1 MIKNNNL
8 DWKTITPT
16 GKDKRIT
23 KEDVVN
29 HMNKL
34 KSSSSKVLNVNN
46 INEKKDQINK
56 ELNVDKNLGKSEI
69 TNNSSYSDGE
79 VVKIFGIKKEMT
91 KSMTISNSIP
101 SFLYSDEFNVD
112 NLVSLRKE
120 TNELFEKDVKFSY
133 MPYIIKAT
141 SLALNDYPELNSVIN
156 TNVDQEGHIF
166 EYTIMKSHNISI
178 AIDSKNGLIVPNIK
192 EVNKKSVREIQKELN
207 QLRDNANNGK
217 LSKQDFLNG
226 SFSISNIGNI
236 GGKQLNPIIMSPQ
249 VCIISLSKIHD
260 SFTVVNKKELN
271 DNDLKKKVV
280 FTNPDNNMSVTFNK
294 SINFCISADHRIID
308 GAYVARFSEKLRHYI
323 ENPLKILL
331 G

>member
-8 DWKTITPT
+8 DWKNITPT

-34 KSSSSKVLNVNN
+34 KSSSKVLNVNN
-46 INEKKDQINK
+46 LHDKKEQMNK
-56 ELNVDKNLGKSEI
+56 ELNVDKNLGKCETSN
-69 TNNSSYSDGE
+69 TSSHIDGE

-156 TNVDQEGHIF
+156 TNVDQEGLIF

-207 QLRDNANNGK
+207 LLRDNANNGK

-271 DNDLKKKVV
+271 DTDLKKKIV

>member
-8 DWKTITPT
+8 DWKNITPT

-34 KSSSSKVLNVNN
+34 KSSSKVLNVNN
-46 INEKKDQINK
+46 LHDKKEQIK
-56 ELNVDKNLGKSEI
+56 MELNIDKNLGKCETS
-69 TNNSSYSDGE
+69 NNSSYIDGE

-156 TNVDQEGHIF
+156 TNVDQEGLIF

-207 QLRDNANNGK
+207 LLRDNANNGK

-271 DNDLKKKVV
+271 DTDLKKKVV